1 LERSLLGRQ
10 VDLHGTVL
18 VSAGDEAEPWSDDR
32 EGAAKS
38 TQGGGTMPEPVI
50 IEVAINGTTTKDRN
64 PNVPRDPEEIAAGA
78 LACLTA
84 GAGIVH
90 NHCDVVGVPGDQSA
104 ARYFEGWE
112 PVFAERPDAL
122 IYPTTN
128 FGPGVEGAY
137 SHMAPLAATGW
148 LRIGIIDP
156 GSVNLGGTDADGL
169 PAAPGFVY
177 ANSYGD
183 IHHQA
188 GVCARER
195 LGPSMAIFEPGWLR
209 IALLWWRA
217 GRLPQGAMI
226 KLYFGGDAGY
236 VTSVAQQQAG
246 ATFGLPP
253 TITALDAYCELLEGC
268 TLPWSV
274 AVIGGDL
281 FESPVARAALERG
294 AHLHVGLEDHAGTR
308 QPTNVELVEQAVAL
322 CKDVGRPVASCDEAT
337 KILNLP
343 RTGPEAPAV

>member
-1 LERSLLGRQ
+1 M
-10 VDLHGTVL
+10 
-18 VSAGDEAEPWSDDR
+18 A
-32 EGAAKS
+32 
-38 TQGGGTMPEPVI
+38 EPVI
-50 IEVAINGTTTKDRN
+50 IEAAINGTTTKDRN
-64 PNVPRDPEEIAAGA
+64 PNVPREPDEIAADA
-78 LACLTA
+78 LACLGA

-90 NHCDVVGVPGDQSA
+90 NHCDVVGAPGEQSA
-104 ARYFEGWE
+104 ARYLEGWT

-122 IYPTTN
+122 MYPTTN

-137 SHMAPLAATGW
+137 AHMAPLAATGW

-156 GSVNLGGTDADGL
+156 GSVNLGGTDDDGL

-209 IALLWWRA
+209 TALHWWRA
-217 GRLPQGAMI
+217 GRLPQGAMV

-236 VTSVAQQQAG
+236 VTSVAQQHAG

-253 TITALDAYCELLEGC
+253 TMKALDAYCELLEGC
-268 TLPWSV
+268 SLPWSV

-281 FESPVARAALERG
+281 FESPIARGALERG
-294 AHLHVGLEDHAGTR
+294 AHLHVGLEDHAGSR
-308 QPTNVELVEQAVAL
+308 QPTNVELVEQA
-322 CKDVGRPVASCDEAT
+322 VGRPVASCDEAT
-337 KILNLP
+337 KILDLP
-343 RTGPEAPAV
+343 RTGPEPPAV